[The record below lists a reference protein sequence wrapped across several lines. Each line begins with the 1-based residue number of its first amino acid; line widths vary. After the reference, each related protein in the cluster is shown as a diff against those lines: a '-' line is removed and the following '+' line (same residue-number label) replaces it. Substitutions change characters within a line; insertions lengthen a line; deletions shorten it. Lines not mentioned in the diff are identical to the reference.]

1 MLISKMEGELNETGR
16 GKENTK
22 GMTLILG
29 VRCNDGVVLASD
41 RIFEV
46 GGTLIAFEGLTDI
59 CDDFL
64 RLLRSAMDRIK
75 EFTNIYEVKLVLED
89 IVGDLSKRYRKRSG
103 SEGSI
108 GTLLAGL
115 SRISAGNAVLYYV
128 HPRGYA
134 ESVNYRC
141 SGYGADSAHSIA
153 KFLFDSKGS
162 CQNNAFL
169 AAFFISWVSEDVDMM
184 EGSEPQVVIM
194 KDNTGVEYLS
204 NDLVR
209 QASQRARQLKSR
221 LVNDLGLQRYFTD

>member
-1 MLISKMEGELNETGR
+1 MEGGLNETSR

-22 GMTLILG
+22 GMALILG

-41 RIFEV
+41 RIFEI
-46 GGTLIAFEGLTDI
+46 GGTLIAFEGLADI

-64 RLLRSAMDRIK
+64 RLLRSAMDKIR

-89 IVGDLSKRYRKRSG
+89 IIGDLSKRYRKRSG
-103 SEGSI
+103 SEGSM

-141 SGYGADSAHSIA
+141 SGHGADSAHSIA

-169 AAFFISWVSEDVDMM
+169 AAFFISWVSEDVDTM
-184 EGSEPQVVIM
+184 EEGEPQVAIM
-194 KDNTGVEYLS
+194 KDDTGVEYLS

-209 QASQRARQLKSR
+209 QASQKARQLKSR

>member
-1 MLISKMEGELNETGR
+1 MA
-16 GKENTK
+16 
-22 GMTLILG
+22 LILG

-64 RLLRSAMDRIK
+64 RLLRSVLDRK
-75 EFTNIYEVKLVLED
+75 REFTNIYEVKLVLED
-89 IVGDLSKRYRKRSG
+89 IIGDLSKRYRKRLG

-184 EGSEPQVVIM
+184 EGSEPQVAIM

-209 QASQRARQLKSR
+209 QASERARQLKSR

>member
-1 MLISKMEGELNETGR
+1 MLISKMEGELNETNS
-16 GKENTK
+16 GKENTT

-29 VRCNDGVVLASD
+29 VRCNDGVVLAAD

-46 GGTLIAFEGLTDI
+46 GGTLIAIEGLTDI

-64 RLLRSAMDRIK
+64 RLLRSAMDRTRG
-75 EFTNIYEVKLVLED
+75 FTNIYEVKLVLED
-89 IVGDLSKRYRKRSG
+89 IISDLSKRYRKRLG

-108 GTLLAGL
+108 RTLLAGL

-141 SGYGADSAHSIA
+141 SGHGADSAHSIA

-169 AAFFISWVSEDVDMM
+169 AAFFISWVSEDVDTM
-184 EGSEPQVVIM
+184 EEGEPQVAIM
-194 KDNTGVEYLS
+194 KDDTGVEYLS

-221 LVNDLGLQRYFTD
+221 LANDLGLHRYFTD

>member
-1 MLISKMEGELNETGR
+1 MEGGLNETSR

-22 GMTLILG
+22 GMALILG

-41 RIFEV
+41 RIFEI
-46 GGTLIAFEGLTDI
+46 GGTLIAFEGLADI

-64 RLLRSAMDRIK
+64 RLLRSAMDKIR

-89 IVGDLSKRYRKRSG
+89 IIGDLSKRYRKRSG
-103 SEGSI
+103 SEGSM

-141 SGYGADSAHSIA
+141 SGHGADSA
-153 KFLFDSKGS
+153 G
-162 CQNNAFL
+162 
-169 AAFFISWVSEDVDMM
+169 
-184 EGSEPQVVIM
+184 EPQVAIM
-194 KDNTGVEYLS
+194 KDDTGVEYLS

-209 QASQRARQLKSR
+209 QASQKARQLKSR

>member
-1 MLISKMEGELNETGR
+1 MVGGSNTLTPTFA
-16 GKENTK
+16 KENTK
-22 GMTLILG
+22 GMALILG
-29 VRCNDGVVLASD
+29 VRCNDGVVLAAD

-64 RLLRSAMDRIK
+64 PLLRSEMDRIRG
-75 EFTNIYEVKLVLED
+75 FTNIYEAKLALED
-89 IVGDLSKRYRKRSG
+89 IIGDLSKRYRGRLG
-103 SEGSI
+103 PEGSI

-141 SGYGADSAHSIA
+141 SGHGADSAYSIA
-153 KFLFDSKGS
+153 KFLFNFTGS

-184 EGSEPQVVIM
+184 EGGEPQVAIM
-194 KDNTGVEYLS
+194 KDDAGVEYLS

-209 QASQRARQLKSR
+209 QASQKARQLKSR
-221 LVNDLGLQRYFTD
+221 LVDDLGLQRYFTD